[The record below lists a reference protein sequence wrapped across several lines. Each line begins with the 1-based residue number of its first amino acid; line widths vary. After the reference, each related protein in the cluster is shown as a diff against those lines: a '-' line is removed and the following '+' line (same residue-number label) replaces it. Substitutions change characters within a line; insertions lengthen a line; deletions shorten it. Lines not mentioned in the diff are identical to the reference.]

1 MCTTANG
8 TGQGCDTAFGGCGA
22 AIEQDASS
30 GSTCGKQNIDSMFNV
45 ELGLKAGSGQWSVV
59 TDSLVLA
66 AAEDQLTG
74 ASTIESGIDGCPC
87 PPVRTCMC
95 T

>member
-30 GSTCGKQNIDSMFNV
+30 GSTCGKQNIDSMFKSM
-45 ELGLKAGSGQWSVV
+45 LSS
-59 TDSLVLA
+59 D
-66 AAEDQLTG
+66 
-74 ASTIESGIDGCPC
+74 
-87 PPVRTCMC
+87 
-95 T
+95 